1 MTALELWTW
10 ISIVVLILGSSA
22 VFVWFLRDVL
32 RMGRR
37 KR

>member
-10 ISIVVLILGSSA
+10 ISIGVLIVGSSA
-22 VFVWFLRDVL
+22 VFAWFLRDVL

-37 KR
+37 KP

>member
-10 ISIVVLILGSSA
+10 VSIGVLVFGSSA
-22 VFVWFLRDVL
+22 VFVWFARDLV
-32 RMGRR
+32 RMNRN

>member
-10 ISIVVLILGSSA
+10 ISIGVLILGSSA

-32 RMGRR
+32 RMRR
-37 KR
+37 RER

>member
-10 ISIVVLILGSSA
+10 IAIGVLIVGASA

-32 RMGRR
+32 RIWRR
-37 KR
+37 NR

>member
-10 ISIVVLILGSSA
+10 VSIGVLVVGSSA
-22 VFVWFLRDVL
+22 VFVWFARDLV
-32 RMGRR
+32 RMNRN

>member
-10 ISIVVLILGSSA
+10 VSIGVLILGSSA
-22 VFVWFLRDVL
+22 VFIWFLRDVL

-37 KR
+37 DR